1 MDTVVLAALGKGL
14 SGMYKDYNPPTDRK
28 IAKRM
33 IRIVYDSLSKEDRPV
48 ELNRI
53 DSLFAGDVER
63 YVDFLY
69 DNSIFASRQQFEA
82 FLKDPDIEKLKND
95 PAYRLNK
102 SVMQSFGRDAKKLS
116 EIAKKYR
123 RGTAFSLP
131 VCWKCNR
138 TGNSI
143 PMPISLCGLL
153 TDRYFLTG
161 LRTAL
166 FTTIILPWT
175 V

>member
-1 MDTVVLAALGKGL
+1 MGKGL

-123 RGTAFSLP
+123 RGHRLFIA
-131 VCWKCNR
+131 
-138 TGNSI
+138 
-143 PMPISLCGLL
+143 GLL
-153 TDRYFLTG
+153 EMQPDRKFYPDANFTMRLTYG
-161 LRTAL
+161 
-166 FTTIILPWT
+166 
-175 V
+175 